1 MKLKKPKFWDLEKPS
16 FISYILLP
24 FTLIL
29 QISNFLRSLRIKK
42 KNKKIKTICVG
53 NIYLGGTGK
62 TPSTIKIY
70 EILKKLNF
78 KVAVGKKFYS
88 SQKDERILLES
99 ATNLITKSSREN
111 ILKTAIKN
119 HKDVLIFDDGLQDKN
134 INYNINIVCFDIQ
147 NWIGNGFLIPSGPLR
162 EKLASLKNYDCV
174 FLKDGSPTNK
184 SVIKSIKKI
193 NNKIR
198 VFYTYFEVLN
208 LKKIR
213 NTKKYLIFS
222 GIGNP
227 KSFKRILLNNKFN
240 ISKEIIYPDHFNYK
254 KVDIDKIKIIAN
266 KIGAK
271 IITTEKDYVKISK
284 KDQKNI
290 QFLKVKLKIKNE
302 KTFINYLKSKI
313 YE

>member
-254 KVDIDKIKIIAN
+254 KVDIDKIKIIAK

-284 KDQKNI
+284 TDQKNI

>member
-119 HKDVLIFDDGLQDKN
+119 HKDVFLLIIHL
-134 INYNINIVCFDIQ
+134 
-147 NWIGNGFLIPSGPLR
+147 
-162 EKLASLKNYDCV
+162 
-174 FLKDGSPTNK
+174 
-184 SVIKSIKKI
+184 
-193 NNKIR
+193 
-198 VFYTYFEVLN
+198 
-208 LKKIR
+208 
-213 NTKKYLIFS
+213 
-222 GIGNP
+222 
-227 KSFKRILLNNKFN
+227 
-240 ISKEIIYPDHFNYK
+240 H
-254 KVDIDKIKIIAN
+254 
-266 KIGAK
+266 
-271 IITTEKDYVKISK
+271 
-284 KDQKNI
+284 
-290 QFLKVKLKIKNE
+290 
-302 KTFINYLKSKI
+302 
-313 YE
+313 